1 MMLTSEKPYSIL
13 IADDDPRA
21 RESLA
26 RDRRAGRLRRPARVE
41 RRRSFGNHPGSP
53 GRLGRLRYA
62 YDPIDRGRDR
72 ATGAAIYS
80 ALPCIL
86 VTADATED
94 VMRQAFQVRAY
105 SVIPKPVS
113 RNVLL
118 YTMLKALMKVYGTL
132 SKEER
137 TPKGPMNKIADH
149 DLTPCFIEE

>member
-21 RESLA
+21 RESLREIVEPEGYA
-26 RDRRAGRLRRPARVE
+26 ALLASSGEEALEIIHEAPVHLALFDMHMNRLTGVE
-41 RRRSFGNHPGSP
+41 TVQLALQYN
-53 GRLGRLRYA
+53 
-62 YDPIDRGRDR
+62 
-72 ATGAAIYS
+72 S

-94 VMRQAFQVRAY
+94 LMRQAFQVRAY

-113 RNVLL
+113 RHVLL

-132 SKEER
+132 LKEER
-137 TPKGPMNKIADH
+137 DAKGA
-149 DLTPCFIEE
+149 EE